1 VVEVRDPSIQ
11 RRDVSL
17 GVEFNNDEDPKLGVG
32 REVSQ
37 TAALTAENQQAR
49 EQGGNPGMHD

>member
-32 REVSQ
+32 REVS
-37 TAALTAENQQAR
+37 
-49 EQGGNPGMHD
+49 